1 MAKTSEIIAPV
12 SKWFIARYT
21 LANVGL
27 WMALLAPVVIGLQLK
42 LLSISGS
49 QEEAAGS
56 LALVAGVGAL
66 LAMAANPIF
75 GRLSDRTTLRAGRRR
90 PWIIVGTLLSLAGL
104 TFIGVA
110 STVWEVLLG
119 WCLVQ
124 ITFNAALSA
133 LRALIADLVPVKQR
147 GTVSGFMGAATGI
160 GTLFAALSV
169 NLVSSM
175 PFWVMVFPGI
185 IGTVLILQFIFGLKE
200 RQLKKSEVPPFKLSQ
215 ILGSLWV
222 NPLKHPD
229 FGWAW
234 ISRFL
239 VFIGVATV
247 ITYQAFYI
255 INRFGF
261 TPEGAAGTVTVTLG
275 ISTLVLVAA
284 SFLGGWL
291 SDKFRRRKLFV
302 FLSSL
307 VMVGALYML
316 ATATDISTLY
326 FASALIGLAQGAYAA
341 VDLALVAD
349 VLPNK
354 KDSAKDLGVFNIADA
369 LPQSIAPAIAPI
381 FLAINGPNN
390 YESLYIA
397 IAVIAIVGALAIL
410 PVRGVK

>member
-1 MAKTSEIIAPV
+1 
-12 SKWFIARYT
+12 
-21 LANVGL
+21 
-27 WMALLAPVVIGLQLK
+27 
-42 LLSISGS
+42 
-49 QEEAAGS
+49 
-56 LALVAGVGAL
+56 
-66 LAMAANPIF
+66 
-75 GRLSDRTTLRAGRRR
+75 
-90 PWIIVGTLLSLAGL
+90 
-104 TFIGVA
+104 
-110 STVWEVLLG
+110 
-119 WCLVQ
+119 
-124 ITFNAALSA
+124 
-133 LRALIADLVPVKQR
+133 
-147 GTVSGFMGAATGI
+147 
-160 GTLFAALSV
+160 
-169 NLVSSM
+169 
-175 PFWVMVFPGI
+175 MVFPGI